1 MIMTNVYCYLFQIII
16 TLIQINKLYSAYV
29 ILFNFFLN
37 ILISVQHILGS
48 LFHKY
53 TVVWD
58 LRKNEPIIK
67 LSDSNSKVPIYTKY
81 IYVF

>member
-1 MIMTNVYCYLFQIII
+1 MLC
-16 TLIQINKLYSAYV
+16 LIV
-29 ILFNFFLN
+29 HFFLKIF
-37 ILISVQHILGS
+37 ILVQHILGS

-67 LSDSNSKVPIYTKY
+67 LSDSNSKVKTRNIYKY
-81 IYVF
+81 IFILLILMY

>member
-1 MIMTNVYCYLFQIII
+1 MITTY
-16 TLIQINKLYSAYV
+16 AYYH
-29 ILFNFFLN
+29 LFNFFLK
-37 ILISVQHILGS
+37 IFISVQHILGS

-67 LSDSNSKVPIYTKY
+67 LSDNNSKVYIQKIYMY
-81 IYVF
+81 ILFHLLF

>member
-1 MIMTNVYCYLFQIII
+1 MNMFIF
-16 TLIQINKLYSAYV
+16 
-29 ILFNFFLN
+29 FFLGVMF
-37 ILISVQHILGS
+37 IAVQHILGS

-67 LSDSNSKVPIYTKY
+67 LSDNNSKVLNQIIFKKKLSN
-81 IYVF
+81 

>member
-1 MIMTNVYCYLFQIII
+1 M
-16 TLIQINKLYSAYV
+16 
-29 ILFNFFLN
+29 FFLQN
-37 ILISVQHILGS
+37 FILVQHILGS

-67 LSDSNSKVPIYTKY
+67 LSDSNSKVDIPY
-81 IYVF
+81 IYFSFI

>member
-1 MIMTNVYCYLFQIII
+1 ML
-16 TLIQINKLYSAYV
+16 LH
-29 ILFNFFLN
+29 FFLN
-37 ILISVQHILGS
+37 IYISVQHILGS

-67 LSDSNSKVPIYTKY
+67 LSDNNSKVY
-81 IYVF
+81 IY